1 MKRFREFLTEDPN
14 QQRLQTDKGEGI
26 VDIESESVRED
37 INALLIRATACSS
50 LTPYIAFYQIVKV
63 LGAFHIHLPYT
74 MLSGERGHKIFD
86 INQFGLKTGMNND
99 GKVVTADPSEYKL
112 YFEYEMNDRG
122 MFDVYC
128 EIIDGQELDE
138 IQDDIDLEEQ
148 TVFEALSSFGR
159 AYRNARQGN
168 QGTFNWRGRSY
179 DSELK
184 SRPVNQSPRAQSST
198 VPIPKASPVQRDKIE
213 KDVLGPSDPNAKSKT
228 PDAAKRNELDAAVFG
243 TPKPTATSTTTATAG
258 PKSRLAPSNS
268 GPASSV
274 ARPQAGPKG
283 TTARGPEVPLPRPAP
298 SPNLAAASK
307 SAEPVVPP
315 IADPEATS
323 SEAPPYKQTGPVQP
337 VSRLS
342 FGARWNPETD
352 KPSNASDDLKAG
364 MASAAEKAREAQS
377 NKESQVAVK
386 EEMLSETDSKFTRM
400 LKQRRG

>member
-63 LGAFHIHLPYT
+63 LGAFHIHLPHT

-148 TVFEALSSFGR
+148 TVFE
-159 AYRNARQGN
+159 
-168 QGTFNWRGRSY
+168 
-179 DSELK
+179 
-184 SRPVNQSPRAQSST
+184 
-198 VPIPKASPVQRDKIE
+198 
-213 KDVLGPSDPNAKSKT
+213 
-228 PDAAKRNELDAAVFG
+228 
-243 TPKPTATSTTTATAG
+243 
-258 PKSRLAPSNS
+258 
-268 GPASSV
+268 
-274 ARPQAGPKG
+274 
-283 TTARGPEVPLPRPAP
+283 
-298 SPNLAAASK
+298 
-307 SAEPVVPP
+307 
-315 IADPEATS
+315 
-323 SEAPPYKQTGPVQP
+323 
-337 VSRLS
+337 
-342 FGARWNPETD
+342 
-352 KPSNASDDLKAG
+352 
-364 MASAAEKAREAQS
+364 
-377 NKESQVAVK
+377 
-386 EEMLSETDSKFTRM
+386 
-400 LKQRRG
+400 